1 MRFLFSIS
9 LLLLQLC
16 TIAQKNTEPLS
27 AGKHISLAKKLVKT
41 GGLGEA
47 ADHYFEAYKL
57 KPKKFKYIDKAGELF
72 AASKDY
78 YKASESYKFL
88 KDKIKDFPMA
98 RYQYATALMN
108 NGSYD
113 DANREFVY
121 FIETYKGKDAEAITL
136 KAQQQKRNCD
146 FGLKLM
152 NNYQKDVI
160 IDHLPAAI
168 NSPNYEFA
176 PIPFSDNIL
185 YFSSTMKGGIAKMFR
200 TQLLDNEWTNVE
212 LATGFNMKKDVHFG
226 NGAFTPDL
234 SRFYYTQC
242 EGVEEK
248 GKIVSRCKI
257 FMMKQMKGHWSQPT
271 PLHPYINA
279 ENSTTTQPYIAHVN
293 DKEVLYFVSDREGG
307 KGGMD
312 IWYAIRDIKSD
323 DIDFS
328 APVNAGS
335 INTEANDITPFYDTE
350 EEEIYYS
357 SNGMMTAGGYDIYK
371 SAGKLNKWSKPLNL
385 GMPLNSGADDYY
397 YVLNKSK
404 NAGFLVSNRTFGV
417 EKLTTRDE
425 DIFKFNIA
433 EKELYAAGKIFDDE
447 DKTLAKGTRIALY
460 QLADNDTKKLL
471 ESKITEDGSYKFSII
486 KEKNY
491 RIEVDKD
498 GFYSTFFELTSN
510 QKDKLDYGRSLYL
523 KKLTV
528 TTPAPKSDPIVTISE
543 VKKSDKDKFVYNE
556 KATKVSSGT
565 NNTKA
570 KNVFNNAING
580 KYGDFLV
587 SKGEVRN
594 VKSSSQ
600 KETLVTTAP
609 VKEGTYY
616 KIQVL
621 AYQKMN
627 DFNSRKLAQLI
638 SYGRIDT
645 EYFEEKNVNRAL
657 VSDFTSYEEA
667 QAKLPAI
674 RKEGFS
680 DAYIIK
686 YKDGIRIGA
695 FR

>member
-1 MRFLFSIS
+1 MHYLLSIA
-9 LLLLQLC
+9 LVFVQFVAL
-16 TIAQKNTEPLS
+16 AQKNTAPLS

-41 GGLGEA
+41 GELGEA
-47 ADHYFEAYKL
+47 ADHYFEAFKL
-57 KPKKFKYIDKAGELF
+57 KPKKLKYIDKAGELF
-72 AASKDY
+72 TASKDY

-88 KDKIKDFPMA
+88 KDKIKDYPMA
-98 RYQYATALMN
+98 RYQYATALLN
-108 NGSYD
+108 NGQYD

-121 FIETYKGKDAEAITL
+121 FIETYKGKDADAVTL

-146 FGLKLM
+146 FGLKM
-152 NNYQKDVI
+152 QNNIQKDI
-160 IDHLPAAI
+160 AIEHLPANI
-168 NSPNYEFA
+168 NSADYEFA
-176 PIPFSDNIL
+176 PIPFNENTL
-185 YFSSTMKGGIAKMFR
+185 YFSSTTKGGIAKMFR
-200 TQLLDNEWTNVE
+200 AQLVNNEWSNVG

-257 FMMKQMKGHWSQPT
+257 FLMKQTQGHWSQPIA
-271 PLHPYINA
+271 LHPYINA
-279 ENSTTTQPYIAHVN
+279 ENATTTQPNIAHIN

-312 IWYAIRDIKSD
+312 IWYTVRDIKSD

-335 INTEANDITPFYDTE
+335 INTEANEITPFYDTE
-350 EEEIYYS
+350 EEELYYS
-357 SNGMMTAGGYDIYK
+357 SNGMMSAGGYDVYK
-371 SAGKLNKWSKPLNL
+371 VNGKMNKWAKPLNL
-385 GMPLNSGADDYY
+385 GMPINSGSDDTY
-397 YVLNKSK
+397 YVLDKSR
-404 NAGFLVSNRTFGV
+404 NGGFLVSNRTYGV
-417 EKLTTRDE
+417 EKLNTRDE

-433 EKELYAAGKIFDDE
+433 EKELYVSGKVLENEEKSII
-447 DKTLAKGTRIALY
+447 KASRVALY
-460 QLADNDTKKLL
+460 QLAENGDKKLL
-471 ESKITEDGSYKFSII
+471 ESKIIPDGEYRFNIL

-491 RIEVDKD
+491 RVEVDKD
-498 GFYSTFFELTSN
+498 GFFSTFYEVSTN
-510 QKDKLDYGRSLYL
+510 QKDKLDYGRPLYL

-528 TTPAPKSDPIVTISE
+528 TPPKTDPVVTISE
-543 VKKSDKDKFVYNE
+543 VKKTDKDKFVYTE
-556 KATKVSSGT
+556 KAIKVSSG
-565 NNTKA
+565 NNKTKA
-570 KNVFNNAING
+570 KNVFENAING

-587 SKGEVRN
+587 SKGEVRS

-600 KETLVTTAP
+600 KESLVTSAP
-609 VKEGTYY
+609 VKEGVYY

-627 DFNSRKLAQLI
+627 EVNSKKLAQLI
-638 SYGRIDT
+638 SFGRIDT

-657 VSDFTSYEEA
+657 ISDFVNYEEA

-674 RKEGFS
+674 KKEGFS

-686 YKDGIRIGA
+686 YKDGIRMGA
-695 FR
+695 GK